1 MLSLTA
7 FEESYML
14 YISLIAL
21 LLWSM
26 PTEADRYEN
35 PGFLTAHLVSGG
47 PPKDGIPALTN
58 PNFVDPERI
67 AYLREDDL
75 VMGLAFDGEARAY
88 PHNIGWW
95 NEIVNDRFSSRFVT
109 VTLCPLTGTGLVFD
123 ATDVGGAQI
132 EFGVSGLLINSNL
145 VMYDRR
151 DDTTLYPQMIYR
163 AINGADVG
171 KPLELL
177 PVVET
182 TWGMWKKMYPNTT
195 VIEAGT
201 GWERYAGERPI
212 YTERAYESY
221 PYISARL
228 GDYRTSNEYL
238 IFVPSTAD
246 IDPRFEIKD
255 MVLGLGLGQENKAYP
270 FESMPDE
277 AVINDVLNGQRIAVV
292 YAAESRTAIAY
303 FSQLGGRALSFY
315 SVDPEGDLPVEFVDV
330 QTGSRWDML
339 GRAVE
344 GPLAGQ
350 QLRQV
355 PSYNSMWFAWAAYWP
370 DTELWSGEGLL
381 DARDVAD
388 TAVEEELALPQAFV
402 LGQNV
407 PNPFNPETR
416 IHYQLPVDGLVR
428 LVVYASNGQVVRT
441 LVDGFQRSGLH
452 IARWD
457 GLDDAGRAAASGTY
471 IYRLVMPDE
480 GLREVRSMS
489 LVR

>member
-1 MLSLTA
+1 
-7 FEESYML
+7 ML
-14 YISLIAL
+14 YLPLVVLFA
-21 LLWSM
+21 WSM
-26 PTEADRYEN
+26 PVEAGRYEN

-67 AYLREDDL
+67 SYLREDDL
-75 VMGLAFDGEARAY
+75 VMGLVFDGDARAY

-95 NEIVNDRFSSRFVT
+95 NEIVNDRFTGRFVT
-109 VTLCPLTGTGLVFD
+109 VTLCPLTGTGLVYD
-123 ATDVGGAQI
+123 ATDVGGSQI

-151 DDTTLYPQMIYR
+151 DDSTLYPQMIYT
-163 AINGADVG
+163 AINGADLG
-171 KPLELL
+171 KQLVLL
-177 PVVET
+177 PVIET

-195 VIEAGT
+195 VVEAGT

-212 YTERAYESY
+212 YTESAYENY

-238 IFVPSTAD
+238 IFLPSTAD
-246 IDPRFEIKD
+246 IDLRFEVKD
-255 MVLGLGLGQENKAYP
+255 MVLGLCLGQETKAYP
-270 FESMPDE
+270 FGSMPDG
-277 AVINDVLNGQRIAVV
+277 AVINDVIDEQNIAVV
-292 YAAESRTAIAY
+292 FAAESRTAVAY
-303 FSQLGGRALSFY
+303 FSALGERVLSFY
-315 SVDPEGDLPVEFVDV
+315 SVEPEGDLPVEFVDV
-330 QTGSRWDML
+330 QTGSRWNLL
-339 GRAVE
+339 GKAVD

-350 QLRQV
+350 QLQQV

-370 DTELWSGEGLL
+370 DAALWSGEGIL

-388 TAVEEELALPQAFV
+388 TAVEEVPALPQSFV
-402 LGQNV
+402 LGQNF

-416 IHYQLPVDGLVR
+416 IHYQLPTDGLVR
-428 LVVYASNGQVVRT
+428 LVIYAANGQVVRT
-441 LVDGFQRSGLH
+441 LVDGFRRSGLH

-471 IYRLVMPDE
+471 LYRLEVPE
-480 GLREVRSMS
+480 KELRQVRSMS